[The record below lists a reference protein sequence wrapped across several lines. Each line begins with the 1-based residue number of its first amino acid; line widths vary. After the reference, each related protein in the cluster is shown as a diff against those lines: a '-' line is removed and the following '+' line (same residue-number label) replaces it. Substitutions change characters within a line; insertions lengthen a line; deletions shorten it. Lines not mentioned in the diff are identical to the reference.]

1 YQTVV
6 GVVYEPF
13 GDELWTA
20 AIGQSA
26 RLNGKV
32 IRASRRKL
40 NEAIV
45 SFGFAKNLRNLEA
58 TLLYLNR
65 LVYQV
70 RKIRVM
76 GSAALSLAYVATG
89 RFDAY
94 LERGIR
100 LWDIAAGGL
109 ILECA
114 GGDIWRQTVAGEYAF
129 QMIASNG
136 LLGRQI
142 RSGAT

>member
-1 YQTVV
+1 M
-6 GVVYEPF
+6 
-13 GDELWTA
+13 LNLL
-20 AIGQSA
+20 A
-26 RLNGKV
+26 RRV
-32 IRASRRKL
+32 RKL
-40 NEAIV
+40 RIMGA
-45 SFGFAKNLRNLEA
+45 GALD
-58 TLLYLNR
+58 
-65 LVYQV
+65 LV
-70 RKIRVM
+70 
-76 GSAALSLAYVATG
+76 YVATG

-94 LERGIR
+94 LERRIR

-114 GGDIWRQTVAGEYAF
+114 GGEIWRETVAGEYAF